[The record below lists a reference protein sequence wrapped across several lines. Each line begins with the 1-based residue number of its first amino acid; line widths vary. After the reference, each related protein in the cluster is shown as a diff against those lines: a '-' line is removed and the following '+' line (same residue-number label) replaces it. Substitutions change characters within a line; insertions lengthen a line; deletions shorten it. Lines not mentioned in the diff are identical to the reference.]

1 MLDCSCGPC
10 TAWRA
15 ITNSSNAASGGGLIG
30 FGFGFVTRL
39 LLRGMQRW
47 GASAEQQIALT
58 VAGGYLV
65 FYTANSPADVSGAGN
80 CLQNLKPMQVPGC
93 TASGQCLLCHG
104 GNCLPS
110 GSAIAD

>member
-1 MLDCSCGPC
+1 V
-10 TAWRA
+10 
-15 ITNSSNAASGGGLIG
+15 AAGGGLIG

-65 FYTANSPADVSGAGN
+65 FYTANSPADVSGAVIRVPLVLGLRSHATR
-80 CLQNLKPMQVPGC
+80 CLMAL
-93 TASGQCLLCHG
+93 
-104 GNCLPS
+104 
-110 GSAIAD
+110 DDR

>member
-1 MLDCSCGPC
+1 MMMLH
-10 TAWRA
+10 A
-15 ITNSSNAASGGGLIG
+15 GGGLIG

-65 FYTANSPADVSGAGN
+65 FYTANSPADVSGAG
-80 CLQNLKPMQVPGC
+80 LV
-93 TASGQCLLCHG
+93 
-104 GNCLPS
+104 
-110 GSAIAD
+110 